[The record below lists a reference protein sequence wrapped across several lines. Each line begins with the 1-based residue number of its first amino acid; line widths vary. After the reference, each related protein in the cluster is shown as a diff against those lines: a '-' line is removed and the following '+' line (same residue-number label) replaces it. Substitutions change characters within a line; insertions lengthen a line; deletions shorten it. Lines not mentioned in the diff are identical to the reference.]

1 MPANVDATTAPAS
14 PPRRVAVITG
24 AARGIGQSIAARLV
38 ADGLA
43 VIVNDIASKASE
55 LEAVVKE
62 LNGQASSASA
72 GDTSN
77 IVAHSVIGDVSKE
90 EDVENMIKEAV
101 RVFGRLD
108 VMVANAG
115 IAGPNSKIVDAKV
128 EEWEA
133 LLSVNLR
140 GVLLCYKHAAR
151 QMIKQNIQH
160 GRIIGASSMAGLR
173 GNPTQGAYC
182 ASKSAVRSI
191 TQTLALELS
200 EHSITVNA
208 YAPGVIETDLTR
220 TKYDEELG
228 GACALVKK
236 VYGVPN
242 AKVAPPDVVASIVSY
257 LVKPEAYFI
266 TGQTVSVDGGIIG
279 PAH

>member
-1 MPANVDATTAPAS
+1 MPADVDAATTPAG
-14 PPRRVAVITG
+14 PPRRVAIITG

-38 ADGLA
+38 TDGLS
-43 VIVNDIASKASE
+43 VIVNDIASKSSE
-55 LEAVVKE
+55 LEAVVKQ
-62 LNGQASSASA
+62 LNEQAISASP
-72 GDTSN
+72 GDANN

-90 EDVENMIKEAV
+90 EDVENMINQAV
-101 RVFGRLD
+101 QVFGRLD

-115 IAGPNSKIVDAKV
+115 IAGPNSTIMDAKV

-151 QMIKQNIQH
+151 QMVKQNIQH
-160 GRIIGASSMAGLR
+160 GRIIGACSMAGLR
-173 GNPTQGAYC
+173 GNPKQGAYC

-191 TQTLALELS
+191 TQTLAMELS
-200 EHSITVNA
+200 EHNISVNA

-236 VYGVPN
+236 IYGVPN

-257 LVKPEAYFI
+257 LVKPEAYFV
-266 TGQTVSVDGGIIG
+266 TGQIVSVDGGLIG
-279 PAH
+279 PMQ

>member
-1 MPANVDATTAPAS
+1 MPADVDAATTPAG
-14 PPRRVAVITG
+14 PPRRVAIITG

-38 ADGLA
+38 TDGLS
-43 VIVNDIASKASE
+43 VIVNDIASKSSE
-55 LEAVVKE
+55 LEAVVKQ
-62 LNGQASSASA
+62 LNEQAISASP
-72 GDTSN
+72 GDASN

-90 EDVENMIKEAV
+90 EDVENMINQAV
-101 RVFGRLD
+101 QVFGRLD

-115 IAGPNSKIVDAKV
+115 IAGPNSTIMDAKV

-151 QMIKQNIQH
+151 QMVKQNIQH
-160 GRIIGASSMAGLR
+160 GRIIGACSMAGLR
-173 GNPTQGAYC
+173 GNPKQGAYC

-191 TQTLALELS
+191 TQTLAMELS
-200 EHSITVNA
+200 EHNISVNA

-236 VYGVPN
+236 IYGVPN

-257 LVKPEAYFI
+257 LVKPEAYFV
-266 TGQTVSVDGGIIG
+266 TGQIVSVDGGLMG
-279 PAH
+279 PMQ

>member
-1 MPANVDATTAPAS
+1 MPADVDAATTPAG
-14 PPRRVAVITG
+14 PPRRVAIITG

-38 ADGLA
+38 TDGLS
-43 VIVNDIASKASE
+43 VIVNDIASKSSE
-55 LEAVVKE
+55 LEAVVKQ
-62 LNGQASSASA
+62 LNEQAISASP
-72 GDTSN
+72 GDANN

-90 EDVENMIKEAV
+90 EDVENMINQAV
-101 RVFGRLD
+101 QVFGRLD

-115 IAGPNSKIVDAKV
+115 IAGPNSTIMDAKV

-151 QMIKQNIQH
+151 QMVKQNIQH
-160 GRIIGASSMAGLR
+160 GRIIGACSMAGLR
-173 GNPTQGAYC
+173 GNPKQGAYC

-191 TQTLALELS
+191 TQTLAMELS
-200 EHSITVNA
+200 EHNISVNA

-236 VYGVPN
+236 IYGVPN

-257 LVKPEAYFI
+257 LVKPEAYFV
-266 TGQTVSVDGGIIG
+266 TGQIVSVDGGLMG
-279 PAH
+279 PMQ